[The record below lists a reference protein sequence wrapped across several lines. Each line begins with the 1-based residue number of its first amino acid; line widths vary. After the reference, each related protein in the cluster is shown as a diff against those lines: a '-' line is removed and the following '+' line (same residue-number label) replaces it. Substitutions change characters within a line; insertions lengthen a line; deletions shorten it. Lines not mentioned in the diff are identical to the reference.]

1 MERPPHERFTF
12 LDVACSGDTALL
24 AEVWKHLPPD
34 TPVDILARDARVAT
48 EGLSILHYD
57 ITGVLG
63 EGGQAKVIGPW
74 RTTGNAGVALKFLP
88 GHIKDGSVER
98 ERFLR
103 EATAVSALDHPNIAT
118 IHAIEE
124 TSNRLFIVMP
134 CYDGDDLRERL
145 RKGPLPTR
153 EAIGVALQIGRG
165 VAAAHAAG
173 VIHRDLK
180 PSNVILTKQG
190 VVKIVDFGVAKVDSG
205 VVRLTETGMLIGT
218 IPYMSPEQ
226 AMGETIDH
234 RSDIWSLGVVL
245 FEMLTG
251 HLPFQG
257 ENALKVIHGI
267 LNSPAPE
274 MPAVAPALQAVVQ
287 KSLAKQP
294 VDRYE
299 NAGALIEALEA
310 LLNQSDVAAT
320 RASSAVSRSRRA
332 WFAVAAAGLIAAVV
346 GITRLDVPD
355 RACQA

>member
-1 MERPPHERFTF
+1 MHHPRDDERVKALVERALERPPEERFAF
-12 LDVACSGDTALL
+12 LEVACSGDTALL
-24 AEVWKHLPPD
+24 GEAWKHLRQD
-34 TPVDILARDARVAT
+34 APVDISAPAAAEVR
-48 EGLSILHYD
+48 SILHYD

-63 EGGQAKVIGPW
+63 EGGQAKVYRAW
-74 RTTGNAGVALKFLP
+74 DKNLKRQVALKFLP
-88 GHIKDGSVER
+88 GHLKAGSIER
-98 ERFLR
+98 ERFLL
-103 EATAVSALDHPNIAT
+103 EATAISALDHPNIAT

-294 VDRYE
+294 VDRYRE
-299 NAGALIEALEA
+299 
-310 LLNQSDVAAT
+310 
-320 RASSAVSRSRRA
+320 
-332 WFAVAAAGLIAAVV
+332 
-346 GITRLDVPD
+346 
-355 RACQA
+355 CQRVD